1 MPECEAERR
10 IRQAVF
16 LLEQSLGSGRFDLA
30 EIKDVLIG
38 RNTIQCANV
47 KESTVK

>member
-10 IRQAVF
+10 IKQAVF
-16 LLEQSLGSGRFDLA
+16 LLEQSLGSGRIDLA

-38 RNTIQCANV
+38 RNTIQCPNSGETGV
-47 KESTVK
+47 K